1 MSYQKK
7 YLKMLCGMIFAATTI
22 HCGHPTPEA
31 VSPEK
36 LSSVQSPAT
45 LIRNNP
51 AKPGTTRKIA
61 SPCIAG
67 AVFSCKV
74 EESVVK
80 YTNAMRA
87 KHGKKPLSQDP
98 RLSYVA
104 RDWSMKQGEVISH
117 VGFPWARATVFR
129 NRFPASEVPGI
140 GAENVAMNS
149 PGVNDADA
157 IAKGFADQ
165 WEHSSG
171 HFANIMGNFK
181 FIGVGIV
188 CHGLLA
194 PQKMG
199 VTQFDKSEGPTSL
212 ASRKDDS
219 VAQLWATCTGTQIFA
234 N

>member
-1 MSYQKK
+1 MV
-7 YLKMLCGMIFAATTI
+7 FAATTI

-31 VSPEK
+31 VSPAK

-45 LIRNNP
+45 LMRNNP

-61 SPCIAG
+61 SLCIAG
-67 AVFSCKV
+67 AVFSCQV
-74 EESVVK
+74 EEGVVR

-104 RDWSMKQGEVISH
+104 RDWSMKQGGGISH
-117 VGFPWARATVFR
+117 FGFPWARATVFR
-129 NRFPASEVPGI
+129 SRFPASEVPSI

-149 PGVNDADA
+149 PGANDADA
-157 IAKGFADQ
+157 IAKGFTDQ

-181 FIGVGIV
+181 SIGVGIV

-194 PQKMG
+194 PQKLG

-212 ASRKDDS
+212 ASRKNDS